1 MKNLIAT
8 FVLSFILSHGLFLWI
23 GPRLVM
29 LKLDKDLEESRINF
43 REECGQRWVDGIIYS
58 DPICIGD
65 AASARKPNP
74 DFIYTIIPYDL
85 NYGDLYIS
93 APVPNDDRYWSIHAH
108 NRNTDAF
115 YKITNTEIENDT
127 FEFIISKNQT
137 LKHDLPIAY
146 ASSKKGIILVRLTM
160 KNFDEYD
167 VLDKFRRTTKR
178 KYL

>member
-1 MKNLIAT
+1 MKNLIVT

-43 REECGQRWVDGIIYS
+43 REECGKRWVDGIIYS

-85 NYGDLYIS
+85 NNGDLYIS
-93 APVPNDDRYWSIHAH
+93 APVPNDDRYWLSLIH
-108 NRNTDAF
+108 
-115 YKITNTEIENDT
+115 I
-127 FEFIISKNQT
+127 
-137 LKHDLPIAY
+137 
-146 ASSKKGIILVRLTM
+146 
-160 KNFDEYD
+160 
-167 VLDKFRRTTKR
+167 
-178 KYL
+178 